1 MYLLIKLK
9 IRRIKYPNL
18 FSFKLFLGFSMKFTN
33 SPFAILDKNMN
44 ALDYQ
49 KRNLIYED
57 YWRREGFFQKLHK
70 ESE

>member
-1 MYLLIKLK
+1 
-9 IRRIKYPNL
+9 
-18 FSFKLFLGFSMKFTN
+18 MKFTN

-57 YWRREGFFQKLHK
+57 FWRRERGNQPIL
-70 ESE
+70 SQSR

>member
-1 MYLLIKLK
+1 
-9 IRRIKYPNL
+9 
-18 FSFKLFLGFSMKFTN
+18 MKFTN

-57 YWRREGFFQKLHK
+57 YWRREGVYQKLLKNLNK
-70 ESE
+70 ESKYFSDSFLIQIPIFLLLIK

>member
-1 MYLLIKLK
+1 
-9 IRRIKYPNL
+9 
-18 FSFKLFLGFSMKFTN
+18 MKFTN

-57 YWRREGFFQKLHK
+57 YWRRDRVYHSFPK

>member
-1 MYLLIKLK
+1 
-9 IRRIKYPNL
+9 
-18 FSFKLFLGFSMKFTN
+18 MKFTN

-57 YWRREGFFQKLHK
+57 YWRRGVVYQKLHK

>member
-1 MYLLIKLK
+1 
-9 IRRIKYPNL
+9 
-18 FSFKLFLGFSMKFTN
+18 MKFTN

-49 KRNLIYED
+49 KRNLIYEE
-57 YWRREGFFQKLHK
+57 YRRREGVYQKLHN

>member
-1 MYLLIKLK
+1 
-9 IRRIKYPNL
+9 
-18 FSFKLFLGFSMKFTN
+18 MKFTN

-57 YWRREGFFQKLHK
+57 YWRRGGSIRDFIKNLNK
-70 ESE
+70 

>member
-1 MYLLIKLK
+1 
-9 IRRIKYPNL
+9 
-18 FSFKLFLGFSMKFTN
+18 MKFAN
-33 SPFAILDKNMN
+33 SPFVILSKNMN

-57 YWRREGFFQKLHK
+57 YWRREGGNQRLHK

>member
-1 MYLLIKLK
+1 MI
-9 IRRIKYPNL
+9 
-18 FSFKLFLGFSMKFTN
+18 LGFTMKFTN

-57 YWRREGFFQKLHK
+57 YWRREGFFQRLHK

>member
-1 MYLLIKLK
+1 
-9 IRRIKYPNL
+9 
-18 FSFKLFLGFSMKFTN
+18 MKFTN

-57 YWRREGFFQKLHK
+57 YWRGEDENYSLIKNLK
-70 ESE
+70 K

>member
-1 MYLLIKLK
+1 
-9 IRRIKYPNL
+9 
-18 FSFKLFLGFSMKFTN
+18 MKFTN

-49 KRNLIYED
+49 KRNLKYED
-57 YWRREGFFQKLHK
+57 YWRREGVYQSFPK

>member
-1 MYLLIKLK
+1 
-9 IRRIKYPNL
+9 
-18 FSFKLFLGFSMKFTN
+18 MKFTN
-33 SPFAILDKNMN
+33 YPFAILDKNMN

-57 YWRREGFFQKLHK
+57 YWRREGFFQRLYK